1 VVEQC
6 VGGFA
11 AVLVAGP
18 SWVFADHRVRVVE
31 GVGESVLVA
40 VDVRVEVGDRVGRS
54 LGRRR
59 ILEVGELA
67 VGWHYVVR
75 LLRAAF
81 ALPTS
86 AVATLDHFAF
96 DRVAFLEAIAQ
107 FVGARVLPWR
117 FA

>member
-1 VVEQC
+1 VERC

-11 AVLVAGP
+11 AVPVAGP
-18 SWVFADHRVRVVE
+18 SWAFADHRVRVVE

-40 VDVRVEVGDRVGRS
+40 VDARVEVGDRVGRN
-54 LGRRR
+54 LDRRR
-59 ILEVGELA
+59 ILGVGELA

-86 AVATLDHFAF
+86 AAATLDQFAF
-96 DRVAFLEAIAQ
+96 DRVAFSEAIAR